1 MVSKLS
7 INGIFEE
14 NGCKEQVLGK
24 CCRNKKQKVIERR
37 KVRRAVRELPL
48 VAQEIKT
55 KQKSHYDDDE
65 EQGESDNVTD
75 IHY

>member
-1 MVSKLS
+1 MAFSKRTGAKNKS
-7 INGIFEE
+7 EARVAE
-14 NGCKEQVLGK
+14 TK
-24 CCRNKKQKVIERR
+24 NKKWLSGERWEEQL
-37 KVRRAVRELPL
+37 RELPL

-55 KQKSHYDDDE
+55 KQKPHYDDDE

>member
-1 MVSKLS
+1 
-7 INGIFEE
+7 
-14 NGCKEQVLGK
+14 
-24 CCRNKKQKVIERR
+24 
-37 KVRRAVRELPL
+37 

-55 KQKSHYDDDE
+55 KQKPHHDDDE